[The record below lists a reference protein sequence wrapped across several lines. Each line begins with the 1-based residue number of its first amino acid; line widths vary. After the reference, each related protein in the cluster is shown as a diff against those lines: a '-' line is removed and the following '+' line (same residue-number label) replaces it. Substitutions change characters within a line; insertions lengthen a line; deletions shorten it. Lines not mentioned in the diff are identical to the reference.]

1 MSDIVD
7 YSMPL
12 MKLEKLNRRIH
23 DLCLQGKYMDAC
35 DLTQHI
41 LVEARILSASLAIMH
56 ENDTRLNDKRVM
68 TAMTDD
74 AKMLGVDL

>member
-1 MSDIVD
+1 MDIVD

-12 MKLEKLNRRIH
+12 MKLEKLTRQMH
-23 DLCLQGKYMDAC
+23 SLCLEGKYMEAA
-35 DLTQHI
+35 DLTQHV

-56 ENDTRLNDKRVM
+56 EANVKLNSDRAL
-68 TAMTDD
+68 TAMAED

>member
-12 MKLEKLNRRIH
+12 MKLEKLNRQMH
-23 DLCLQGKYMDAC
+23 NLCLEGKYMEAC
-35 DLTQHI
+35 DLTQHV

-56 ENDTRLNDKRVM
+56 ENAVKLNSERAL
-68 TAMTDD
+68 TAMAED
-74 AKMLGVDL
+74 AQTLGLGY

>member
-12 MKLEKLNRRIH
+12 MKLEKLNRQMH
-23 DLCLQGKYMDAC
+23 SLCLEGKYMEAC
-35 DLTQHI
+35 ELTQHV

-56 ENDTRLNDKRVM
+56 ENAVKLNGERA
-68 TAMTDD
+68 TAAMAED